1 MSITSQNTVKP
12 SLAVEVFLA
21 LDELQTLGPRLQQ
34 VASLGSSN
42 TAIIWRDGKLCYEG
56 FEEIEQVNFA
66 GGIMIG
72 SVGIAPNQTFI
83 WPLNTS
89 VDISDPSQPL
99 REVWTDLLTGK
110 RSELAGL
117 MLGAGAIPAD
127 YDLGELSID
136 AGSFVLATDGVDEDK
151 MSENYVRIFESQ
163 LEELCAPL
171 AITGLNSVKVGAI
184 ADQIWFYSDGE
195 LVASDLRAAID
206 KLDRLTT
213 ISETLWLAR
222 HNLDRAF

>member
-1 MSITSQNTVKP
+1 MSITAQNTGKP
-12 SLAVEVFLA
+12 SLAVEVFLS
-21 LDELQTLGPRLQQ
+21 LDELQALGPRLQQ

-110 RSELAGL
+110 RSELAGS

-136 AGSFVLATDGVDEDK
+136 AGSFVFATIGVSEDK
-151 MSENYVRIFESQ
+151 MSDSYVHIFESQ

-171 AITGLNSVKVGAI
+171 AITGLNSVEVGAI

-206 KLDRLTT
+206 KLDRMTT
-213 ISETLWLAR
+213 ISEALWLAR